1 MSYRVKLDNFEGPL
15 DLLLHLVEKNQLDI
29 YNIPIARVTEQYLE
43 YLRSMEYMDLELAGE
58 FLIMAAT
65 LLDIKARMLLPS
77 PAPCPTEGEAPL
89 EEPDP
94 RRELVQR
101 LMEYRQFKAAAT
113 HLRSLEDQQRQ
124 RFPTSPYQPPA
135 SASLPE
141 GITVSQLIEAFRLV
155 LDRVQE
161 PAPRVLPRYRIT
173 LRAMIRRLLEVVYRH
188 PVGISFFRLFPVH
201 PGRLE
206 VVVTFLALLELLRR
220 HRVRAVQEVP
230 FGDII
235 IHPAR
240 EVKKTCNSS

>member
-43 YLRSMEYMDLELAGE
+43 YLRSMKYMDLELAGE
-58 FLIMAAT
+58 FLIMAAI

-77 PAPCPTEGEAPL
+77 PAPCPTEGEAPP

-101 LMEYRQFKAAAT
+101 LMEYRQFKAAAA
-113 HLRSLEDQQRQ
+113 HLRAREDEHRN
-124 RFPTSPYQPPA
+124 RFPSSPCQPPE
-135 SASLPE
+135 SSSLPE
-141 GITVSQLIEAFRLV
+141 GISLSQLLEAFRLV
-155 LDRVQE
+155 LNRVQE
-161 PAPRVLPRYRIT
+161 QAPRVVPRYRIT

-220 HRVRAVQEVP
+220 RRVRAVQETP